1 MSSWIEVR
9 GVIVL
14 KKDCEL
20 MKEIRGCYG
29 NEINNLT
36 TTIGEYHYNS
46 ETEEFYNSVIEYT
59 KDCSGMFFFDREML
73 EDIKNEID
81 VNDEFNSMWN
91 DIMSFFDSIKEYEAV
106 RVVLIN

>member
-1 MSSWIEVR
+1 
-9 GVIVL
+9 
-14 KKDCEL
+14 
-20 MKEIRGCYG
+20 
-29 NEINNLT
+29 
-36 TTIGEYHYNS
+36 
-46 ETEEFYNSVIEYT
+46 
-59 KDCSGMFFFDREML
+59 MFFFDREML